1 MGERMRARFSPNR
14 ARRLLRQS
22 LGPLLL
28 GLLAC
33 ASPPEPARDASEA
46 DSRASSSSGAI
57 GARDV
62 VLITIDTLRADT
74 LGFAGHPEV
83 VTPALDQLAAEGR
96 VFTNAHAH
104 NVVTLPSHA
113 NILTGLYP
121 YQHGIRDNAGFVLDS
136 GIPTLA
142 TWLQEAD
149 WATGAFVASYPLD
162 SRFGLGRGFDIYD
175 DEYPRSHRSNEFSLA
190 ERPGN
195 EVVDRALIWWDSVA
209 GRSRFLWLHL
219 FDPHAPYEPPEPWAS
234 RFPDQPYLGEIAA
247 VDEYLRPLLER
258 LGPET
263 LVVLTSDH
271 GESLGEHGEPTH
283 GLFAYE
289 PTLKVPLVLRG
300 PGIEPGHDPR
310 NAGHVDLAPT
320 LLRALGLEVPEGL
333 PGHDLLADAPA
344 EHAGHYFES
353 LSANLNQG
361 WAPLR
366 GWLRSSHKWIELP
379 LPELYDLETDP
390 QEAQNRVGE
399 LSSAARSLR
408 TALPRESVWPPTRSE
423 AVSGTAQL
431 RGLGYLTGT
440 ATPKD
445 SYGPEDDPK
454 NLVEL
459 NRRLHQMV
467 ERYRQ
472 RRLQDAER
480 LGRTIVAERPE
491 MPIGH
496 SLLSQG
502 LLERGRLREAL
513 DVMRAAWQAGA
524 ASPSLLRQ
532 LALSLARI
540 GRPDE
545 ALSVLDAMSHTPEGE
560 NSDPAFL
567 GVRGI
572 ALSEA
577 GRQEE
582 ARRDFETALRADAQ
596 DPRALEGLG
605 MVALRQQR
613 WADAEAHLKETLI
626 VNPASAEAWNMLAVA
641 KISGSGDG
649 AGALEAWSRSLEIDP
664 RQWDVLY
671 NLGLVAPDL
680 GQDELAR
687 ESLRRFV
694 DGAPPDRYGPD
705 LQEARRRLA
714 ALGG

>member
-1 MGERMRARFSPNR
+1 MRARFSPNR
-14 ARRLLRQS
+14 ARRLLCRS

-33 ASPPEPARDASEA
+33 ASPPDPESRDLSATGSPR
-46 DSRASSSSGAI
+46 SASSSSGSL

-74 LGFAGHPEV
+74 LGFAGHPEA
-83 VTPALDQLAAEGR
+83 VTPTLDRLAAEGR
-96 VFTNAHAH
+96 VFTNTHAH

-113 NILTGLYP
+113 NILTGRYP
-121 YQHGIRDNAGFVLDS
+121 YQHGIRDNTGFVLDAE
-136 GIPTLA
+136 IPTLA
-142 TWLQEAD
+142 TWLAEAG

-162 SRFGLGRGFDIYD
+162 SRFGLDRGFDIYD

-195 EVVDRALIWWDSVA
+195 EVVDRALIWWESVA

-234 RFPDQPYLGEIAA
+234 RFRDQPYLGEIAA
-247 VDEYLRPLLER
+247 VDEYLRPLIELS
-258 LGPET
+258 GPET

-271 GESLGEHGEPTH
+271 GEALGEHGEPTH

-300 PGIEPGHDPR
+300 PGIEPGHDSR

-333 PGHDLLADAPA
+333 PGHDLLAAAPA
-344 EHAGHYFES
+344 EHEGHYFES

-390 QEAQNRVGE
+390 GETQNRVGE
-399 LSSAARSLR
+399 LSTVARSLR
-408 TALPRESVWPPTRSE
+408 SALPRESTWPPTRSE
-423 AVSGTAQL
+423 ALSGTAQL

-440 ATPKD
+440 AAPKD

-454 NLVEL
+454 NLVDL

-467 ERYRQ
+467 ERYGQ

-480 LGRTIVAERPE
+480 LGREIVAERPE
-491 MPIGH
+491 MPMGH
-496 SLLSQG
+496 SLLSQV
-502 LLERGRLREAL
+502 LLERGRLDEAL
-513 DVMRAAWQAGA
+513 DVMREAWQAGA

-532 LALSLARI
+532 LALSLTRV

-545 ALSVLDAMSHTPEGE
+545 ALSVLDPMSHTPEGE
-560 NSDPAFL
+560 NADPAFL

-582 ARRDFETALRADAQ
+582 ARDAFELALEADAQ

-613 WADAEAHLKETLI
+613 WADAETHLKETLL
-626 VNPASAEAWNMLAVA
+626 VNPDSAEAWNMLAVA

-664 RQWDVLY
+664 KQWDVLY

-680 GQDELAR
+680 GQIELAR
-687 ESLRRFV
+687 ESLRQFV

-705 LQEARRRLA
+705 IQEARRRLA